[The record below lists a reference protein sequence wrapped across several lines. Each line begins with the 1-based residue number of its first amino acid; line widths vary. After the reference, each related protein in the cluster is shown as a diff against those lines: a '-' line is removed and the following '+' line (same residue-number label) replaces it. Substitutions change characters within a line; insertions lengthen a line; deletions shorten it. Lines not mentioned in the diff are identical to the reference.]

1 MNDQIPLTTEK
12 NTTTSALMLKFLGS
26 MNLAITLL
34 VAMSVASI
42 IGTVLQQNLPY
53 TDYVIKFGPF
63 WFEVFNTLGLYD
75 VYSALWFLLILTFL
89 VISTSV
95 CIYRNAPKMIR
106 EMSEYREGIQRQTLQ
121 NYTSSKEWLLTID
134 QKDVLDV
141 ATKLFKHNGFSSRKS
156 EPDGQVLIS
165 GMKGKGSRLGYVLT
179 HLAIVMI
186 CIGGL
191 IDGNAILKFREM
203 AGQII
208 PETENIPANTVPDIS
223 RLGIANAAFRGNVS
237 IPEGGEADVLFINY
251 KDGYLV
257 QELPFSIEV
266 KDFRIEHYQNGQP
279 KSFESDLVVHDKRL
293 DEPLV
298 QTISVN
304 HPLIYDGYSIYQA
317 SFGDGGSLMNFLAW
331 PLTNGEKNAMELSTI
346 IGSDFPMKG
355 VNQGWMLETS
365 DFRLFNINPSEDPNK
380 KFKNVGPSVQ
390 FKLRNKTGEAKEY
403 LNYMLPLEREGKFYY
418 LSGVRNSPSEEFQ
431 YLHIPIDDAGGIN
444 RFMAFQK
451 ALSDEVYI
459 RGIAETRA
467 FTESV
472 LPTKESAQIID
483 AMVQLAMLF
492 KTNGIEAVV
501 EQVKKNVP
509 EEKREEVAEIYVRVL
524 QQILGEV
531 YVDILV
537 KEGVDVSEGVDEKKA
552 DFFDDASTAI
562 SAIGRYGS
570 PVFFQLQSFEHRQ
583 ASGLQIAKAP
593 GKNLVYPGCG
603 FLILGVFLMFYAP
616 QRRLWMSVKPSGE
629 GLSIVLA
636 GTSLRNKADFSKE
649 YETIRDQFDRVL
661 RG

>member
-1 MNDQIPLTTEK
+1 MNDQIPLKTEQH
-12 NTTTSALMLKFLGS
+12 NRTSALLLKFLGS

-63 WFEVFNTLGLYD
+63 WFEIFNTLGLYD

-95 CIYRNAPKMIR
+95 CIYRNAPNMIR
-106 EMSEYREGIQRQTLQ
+106 EMSEYREGIQRKTLQ
-121 NYTSSKEWLLTID
+121 NYHSNKEWLLTIE
-134 QKDVLDV
+134 QKDVLEV
-141 ATKLFKHNGFSSRKS
+141 TRQLFKHNGFSSRTS
-156 EPDGQVLIS
+156 ESEDQVLIS
-165 GMKGKGSRLGYVLT
+165 GMKGKGSRLGYVFT

-208 PETENIPANTVPDIS
+208 PETKNIPANTVPEIS
-223 RLGIANAAFRGNVS
+223 RLGVTNAAFRGNVS

-293 DEPLV
+293 EKPLA

-317 SFGDGGSLMNFLAW
+317 SFGDGGSMMNFLAW
-331 PLTNGEKNAMELSTI
+331 PLISGDKEAVPLSSV

-355 VNQGWMLETS
+355 VNQGWVLETS

-390 FKLRNKTGEAKEY
+390 FKLRNRTGEAKEY
-403 LNYMLPLEREGKFYY
+403 LNYMLPLERDGKFYY

-431 YLHIPIDDAGGIN
+431 YLHIPIDDAGGID

-451 ALSDEVYI
+451 ALSNEVYL

-537 KEGVDVSEGVDEKKA
+537 KEGVDVTEGVDEKKA

-593 GKNLVYPGCG
+593 GKNLVYPGCA

-616 QRRLWMSVKPSGE
+616 QRRLWMSVKRSE
-629 GLSIVLA
+629 AGLSVVLA
-636 GTSLRNKADFSKE
+636 GTSVRNKADFAKE

-661 RG
+661 KG